1 MVSVNESYQRSLA
14 FSSTRNAWCS
24 FGEKKCHL
32 SHTLCIMY
40 WRVTEDGVELDLVK
54 GRNNGSSDRAVFFAK
69 ILASK
74 YPNPMSTAEIESTD
88 QLHERS
94 S

>member
-1 MVSVNESYQRSLA
+1 
-14 FSSTRNAWCS
+14 
-24 FGEKKCHL
+24 
-32 SHTLCIMY
+32 MY
-40 WRVTEDGVELDLVK
+40 WRVTEDGVQLGENWGLVK
-54 GRNNGSSDRAVFFAK
+54 GRNNGRSDRAVFFAK

-88 QLHERS
+88 QLHEQS